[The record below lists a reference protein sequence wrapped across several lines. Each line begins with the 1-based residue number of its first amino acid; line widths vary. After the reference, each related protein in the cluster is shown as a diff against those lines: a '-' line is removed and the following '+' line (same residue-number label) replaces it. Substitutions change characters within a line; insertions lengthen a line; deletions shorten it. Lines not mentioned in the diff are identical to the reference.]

1 MLKINQEQ
9 YDKTHE
15 DFKGIWTIERTD
27 LHDWESVRAQYM
39 GKRTIMHHGALYVE
53 GMGLEIIPNEQPP
66 AERKV
71 YLREIGRA
79 LKAKLYERPNTH
91 LHWVAVIGEDSVQPE
106 PGKEWYFNDAL
117 IQVGIVEGNGEGCF
131 VYVHVQ
137 KDRYFPDHLIALF
150 RIKFLCSA
158 AHVFRDAADVF
169 EFFKSKEF
177 LAMTR
182 NS

>member
-1 MLKINQEQ
+1 MLKLTQEQ
-9 YDKTHE
+9 YDKSHA
-15 DFKGIWTIERTD
+15 DFKGLWSIERTD
-27 LHDWESVRAQYM
+27 WPDWDAIKERYM
-39 GKRTIMHHGALYVE
+39 GKRTITHHGALLVE
-53 GMGLEIIPNEQPP
+53 GVGLEITPNEPRP
-66 AERKV
+66 ESRKV
-71 YLREIGRA
+71 YLREIGQA
-79 LKAKLYERPNTH
+79 LKAKLYEQPNTH

-106 PGKEWYFNDAL
+106 PVKEWYFNDAL

-158 AHVFRDAADVF
+158 THVFRDAADVF

-182 NS
+182 NT